1 MSFPSSTHMIPPTT
15 QEISARD
22 NLIAIYPF
30 VETNPYQTLLSQAL
44 EKLGCSIFKLPRI
57 DSRFPFQ
64 LLSQCRE
71 ASVVHFH
78 WIEHLYR
85 ARIRLFSPVR
95 AAFFLAILLIL
106 RIRGTRIVLTLHN
119 LAPHNAGRVWFH
131 LLVQGLII
139 KLSNATIVH
148 SRPALDVACKSFGS
162 RRKFQVISHGRYDGF
177 YPNRVSRTEARS
189 LLGLPNNT
197 RVALFLGG
205 MGGYKGVR
213 RLLESEEELARR
225 NIILLLAGDTSGL
238 RESDR
243 DLLKQASG
251 NFVILHEGFVPES
264 QVQYFMKSADCL
276 VLPYLDSFTSGMA
289 FLGLSFRLPIVGTS
303 AIAFKEI
310 IDLQLSLPCIPN
322 DPKSVAEAI
331 EDVCSWD
338 RAQFEA
344 RCDAFLSTCR
354 WDEIAEKHVAVYGF
368 SSSRVAAQSCRQ
380 HFPNLVVPRGSS
392 DD

>member
-1 MSFPSSTHMIPPTT
+1 MISPSI
-15 QEISARD
+15 QEGSVRD

-30 VETNPYQTLLSQAL
+30 VETNPYQTLLSDAL
-44 EKLGCSIFKLPRI
+44 EKLGYSILKLPRI
-57 DSRFPFQ
+57 DSRFPLQ
-64 LLSQCRE
+64 LLSQCRD

-95 AAFFLAILLIL
+95 TVVFLAILVVL
-106 RIRGTRIVLTLHN
+106 RSRGTRIVFTLHN
-119 LAPHNAGRVWFH
+119 LAPHDAKWQWLH
-131 LLVQGLII
+131 LLVQDLII

-148 SRPALDVACKSFGS
+148 SRPALDVACKRFGS

-189 LLGLPNNT
+189 LLNVPNNS

-213 RLLESEEELARR
+213 HLLESTEELARR

-238 RESDR
+238 GKSDR
-243 DLLKQASG
+243 DLLRQASG
-251 NFVILHEGFVPES
+251 NSVILHEGFVPES
-264 QVQYFMKSADCL
+264 QVQYFMKSANCL

-303 AIAFKEI
+303 ATAFKEI
-310 IDLQLSLPCIPN
+310 IDLQLGLPCVPN

-338 RAQFEA
+338 RTQFKA
-344 RCDAFLSTCR
+344 RCDDFLSTCL
-354 WDEIAEKHVAVYGF
+354 WDDIAEQHLAVYGF
-368 SSSRVAAQSCRQ
+368 RTSRPATQSGTQEFRD
-380 HFPNLVVPRGSS
+380 LVVPRSSS